1 MSGIGSH
8 HKFSANFC
16 SNPRSVRPFTP
27 MAASK
32 SKAQPMAR
40 PLENAP
46 PDQKPAKIRTKLR
59 KPKGKEVLLQP
70 QPDLPSEPGPS
81 SKTAA
86 EIDDIWSWT
95 SLADSSA
102 STHPAVFTKDGR
114 YVFKLSDHPPRHSQR
129 SAPDI
134 SFPS

>member
-1 MSGIGSH
+1 
-8 HKFSANFC
+8 
-16 SNPRSVRPFTP
+16 

-40 PLENAP
+40 TLENVP

-70 QPDLPSEPGPS
+70 QPDLPPEPGPS
-81 SKTAA
+81 SETAA
-86 EIDDIWSWT
+86 EIEDTWYWT
-95 SLADSSA
+95 SLADSCA
-102 STHPAVFTKDGR
+102 NTHPAVFTNDGR
-114 YVFKLSDHPPRHSQR
+114 YVFKPFDHFPGHAQR